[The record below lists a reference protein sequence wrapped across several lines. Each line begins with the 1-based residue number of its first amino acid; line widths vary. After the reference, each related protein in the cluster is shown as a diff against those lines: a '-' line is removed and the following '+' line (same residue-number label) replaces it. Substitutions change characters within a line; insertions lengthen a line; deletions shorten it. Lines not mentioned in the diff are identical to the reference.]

1 MDIVLKIDNFEGPLD
16 LLLHLIEKKKLKISE
31 IKISQIIDEYLSV
44 LEKAKEENFHI
55 KVEFLVV
62 ASELLEIK
70 ASTLLSI
77 NREENKEKELKRRLE
92 DYKLFKEIALNK
104 EIALKIGEMENEYNI
119 SYSRGEG
126 RKIIKKAAKD
136 YDLSKLKA
144 GDQYNAYI
152 KYLKKNKDSEFM
164 ELHLEKNYAL
174 KDEMDSLYIKLYS
187 QNRTFDSLFQ
197 EAENRMHL
205 IYIFLAILEL
215 YKDGLIL
222 IEDNV
227 VMKREKDN

>member
-44 LEKAKEENFHI
+44 LERAKEENFHI
-55 KVEFLVV
+55 MVEFLVV

-92 DYKLFKEIALNK
+92 DYKLFKEIAL
-104 EIALKIGEMENEYNI
+104 KIGEMENEYNI

-126 RKIIKKAAKD
+126 RKIIKKAAKE

-144 GDQYNAYI
+144 GDLYNAYI
-152 KYLKKNKDSEFM
+152 KYLKKSEDSEFM
-164 ELHLEKNYAL
+164 ELHLEKNYTL

>member
-31 IKISQIIDEYLSV
+31 IKISQIIDEYLSI

-55 KVEFLVV
+55 MVEFLVV

-77 NREENKEKELKRRLE
+77 NKEENKEKELKRRLE
-92 DYKLFKEIALNK
+92 DYKLFKEIAL
-104 EIALKIGEMENEYNI
+104 KIGDMENEYNI

-126 RKIIKKAAKD
+126 RKVIKKVAKD
-136 YDLSKLKA
+136 YDLSTLKA
-144 GDQYNAYI
+144 GDLYNAYI
-152 KYLKKNKDSEFM
+152 KYLKKNEDSEFM
-164 ELHLEKNYAL
+164 ELHLDKVYTL

-222 IEDNV
+222 IEDNI
-227 VMKREKDN
+227 VMKKEKE

>member
-55 KVEFLVV
+55 MVEFLVV

-77 NREENKEKELKRRLE
+77 NREENREKELKRRLE
-92 DYKLFKEIALNK
+92 DYKLFKEIAL
-104 EIALKIGEMENEYNI
+104 KIGDMENEYNI

-126 RKIIKKAAKD
+126 KKIIKKVSKD
-136 YDLSKLKA
+136 YDLSTLKA
-144 GDQYNAYI
+144 GDLYNAYI
-152 KYLKKNKDSEFM
+152 KYLKKNEDSEFM
-164 ELHLEKNYAL
+164 ELHLDKNYTL

-187 QNRTFDSLFQ
+187 QNRSFDSLFQ

-222 IEDNV
+222 IEDNI
-227 VMKREKDN
+227 VMKKE

>member
-55 KVEFLVV
+55 MVEFLVV

-92 DYKLFKEIALNK
+92 DYKLFKEIAL
-104 EIALKIGEMENEYNI
+104 KIGEMENEYNI
-119 SYSRGEG
+119 SYSRGDG
-126 RKIIKKAAKD
+126 RKIIKKTAKE

-144 GDQYNAYI
+144 GDLYNAYI
-152 KYLKKNKDSEFM
+152 KYLKKNEDSEFM
-164 ELHLEKNYAL
+164 ELHLEKNYTL

>member
-16 LLLHLIEKKKLKISE
+16 LLLHLIDKKKLKISE
-31 IKISQIIDEYLSV
+31 IKISQIIDEYLSI
-44 LEKAKEENFHI
+44 LEQAKDENFHI

-70 ASTLLSI
+70 ASTLLTI
-77 NREENKEKELKRRLE
+77 NDEQNKEKELKRRLE
-92 DYKLFKEIALNK
+92 DYKLFKEIAVK
-104 EIALKIGEMENEYNI
+104 VSEMENEYNI

-126 RKIIKKAAKD
+126 RKIIKKVAKE

-144 GDQYNAYI
+144 GDLYSSYV
-152 KYLKKNKDSEFM
+152 KYLKKNEDDEYM
-164 ELHLEKNYAL
+164 ELHLDKQYTL
-174 KDEMDSLYIKLYS
+174 KDEMDRLYLNTFS
-187 QNRTFDSLFQ
+187 QNRTFDSLFG

-205 IYIFLAILEL
+205 VYIFLAILEL

-222 IEDNV
+222 IDGDM
-227 VMKREKDN
+227 VMRNKHES

>member
-55 KVEFLVV
+55 MLEFLVV

-92 DYKLFKEIALNK
+92 DYKLFKEIAL
-104 EIALKIGEMENEYNI
+104 KIGEMENEYNI
-119 SYSRGEG
+119 SYSCGEG
-126 RKIIKKAAKD
+126 RKIIKKTAKE

-144 GDQYNAYI
+144 GDLYNAYI
-152 KYLKKNKDSEFM
+152 KYLKKNEDSEFM